1 MIHRD
6 VKGANILCTR
16 DGVVKLADF
25 GVATKVNTATAA
37 SKVVNVHENSNANN
51 NNNNNS
57 STSHSIVDARSPSLE
72 QQNLKREEE
81 ETAKLIKSRRSQMAL
96 RNRLSKENSEN
107 DAGNLFGREKPV
119 PPKKEKVGRGQ
130 SLGSPD
136 NSPKGG
142 VAKENT
148 NDNIAATTSST
159 SIFPTEAENKA
170 FSRAAARK
178 RETAVLAR
186 RAKLERDLKPKLK
199 RVREKFLALLEE
211 LETTVPSSLPKEA
224 CFSENFVR
232 IQADLLERHVA
243 ELDFKLS
250 ALENVLRKTSLDGDD
265 ENGGGGIRRSSDES
279 SSSSRNVLLVAIAA
293 WFLEPKLP

>member
-1 MIHRD
+1 MSSIHELNAKLRTID
-6 VKGANILCTR
+6 TGAK
-16 DGVVKLADF
+16 KLKSEYEA
-25 GVATKVNTATAA
+25 VAKRRGRELLT
-37 SKVVNVHENSNANN
+37 EYSNAY
-51 NNNNNS
+51 
-57 STSHSIVDARSPSLE
+57 
-72 QQNLKREEE
+72 
-81 ETAKLIKSRRSQMAL
+81 L
-96 RNRLSKENSEN
+96 RM
-107 DAGNLFGREKPV
+107 
-119 PPKKEKVGRGQ
+119 
-130 SLGSPD
+130 
-136 NSPKGG
+136 
-142 VAKENT
+142 ENT

-232 IQADLLERHVA
+232 LQADLLERHVA